1 MRYSALN
8 LPDVEAPT
16 TQEAAEK
23 FAQTEAERRH
33 GHINGIASDVRFVC
47 TPDNL
52 QTLFEFTAMI
62 GYKLSSGNKGV
73 ECSFALWVAG
83 THQLIDGRLV
93 ATGTLGEAI
102 AAQRQAVLTGE
113 ADKQA
118 IAGTRYGYARIG
130 TGMMKCVGMIQDEHR
145 DLYAQHYAGLLDTK
159 PHGVPMSF
167 GDKAF
172 FALVPE
178 YMGDQITEAVARL
191 VSLAEYT
198 KGRLTSNREGR
209 PTVA

>member
-8 LPDVEAPT
+8 LPDVEAST

-23 FAQTEAERRH
+23 FAQAEAERRH
-33 GHINGIASDVRFVC
+33 GHIDGIAWEVQFDC
-47 TPDNL
+47 APDSL
-52 QTLFEFTAMI
+52 HTLFEFTAII

-73 ECSFALWVAG
+73 KCSFALWVAG
-83 THQLIDGRLV
+83 THQMIDGRLV

-102 AAQRQAVLTGE
+102 AAQRRAVLTGD

-145 DLYAQHYAGLLDTK
+145 GLYARHFVGLLDPK
-159 PHGVPMSF
+159 SHGVPLSF

-172 FALVPE
+172 FVLMPE

-209 PTVA
+209 PAVA